1 MRARSGFG
9 ESSTM
14 SAMKST
20 VATESKEFQINRAH
34 YLARIADLYRRRA
47 EANRGGSAKARDLHT
62 SRGQLLPRERIAAL
76 IDPGSPFLDI
86 GHLAGE
92 GMYDGVPPGATII
105 TGVGQVCGRSCMLI
119 VNDATVKGGTMFGMT
134 TKKHTRAQL
143 FAWQHRLPC
152 ITMVQS
158 GGGFLPDLANIF
170 PDEGQAGSIMYN
182 QVKMSAENIAQIAI
196 VHGPSTAGGAY
207 IPALC
212 DEVVIVRNQGA
223 MFLGSPQLVFAA
235 TGEVIDIEP
244 LGGAEMHSRVSGVT
258 DHIAE
263 NDSHAL
269 AITRNIVANLG
280 EAPVLRWTLPAPKAP
295 LYDPAEI
302 YGIVSANRR
311 LPTDNRQIV
320 ARLVDGSQ
328 FQEFK
333 QLHGETMMC
342 GFARIGGFE
351 IGILANNG
359 VLFSESA
366 IKGAHFIELCCL
378 RDIPLLFLV
387 DVSGFMVGTAVERQ
401 GIAKHGAKFM
411 TAMACADVPKYT
423 IITGGSYAAAYFAM
437 LGRAFKPNATLMW
450 PSAHAALMGPDQA
463 ATTLAM
469 VRDTIHQRE
478 GTAWTDEEREEFRAP
493 IRKQFEEF
501 ADPYNFA
508 RNLWCDMV
516 IDPVE
521 TRDAMAL
528 LLDLAGRVP
537 ARKTRFGVFR
547 M

>member
-1 MRARSGFG
+1 MGTIRSTLAIGSEDFRHNR
-9 ESSTM
+9 
-14 SAMKST
+14 SA
-20 VATESKEFQINRAH
+20 
-34 YLARIADLYRRRA
+34 YLDRIDELHKRRA
-47 EANRGGSAKARDLHT
+47 EASVGGSAKARALHR
-62 SRGQLLPRERIAAL
+62 SRGQLLPRERIAAFL
-76 IDPGSPFLDI
+76 DPGSPFLEF
-86 GHLAGE
+86 GQLAGE
-92 GMYDGVPPGATII
+92 GMYEDVPPGATII
-105 TGVGQVCGRSCMLI
+105 TGVGQICGRCCMLI
-119 VNDATVKGGTMFGMT
+119 VNDATVKGGTLFGMT

-143 FAWQHRLPC
+143 FAWRHRLPC

-212 DEVVIVRNQGA
+212 DEVVIIRNQGA
-223 MFLGSPQLVFAA
+223 MFLGSPQLVYAA
-235 TGEVIDIEP
+235 TGEVVDSEA

-269 AITRNIVANLG
+269 GIAREIVAKLG
-280 EAPVLRWTLPAPKAP
+280 EAPCLRWSLAKPEPP
-295 LYDPAEI
+295 LYPPEDI
-302 YGIVSANRR
+302 YGIVSADPR
-311 LPTDNRQIV
+311 LPTSNREV
-320 ARLVDGSQ
+320 VVRLIDGSTL
-328 FQEFK
+328 QEFK
-333 QLHGETMMC
+333 HLHGDTLIT
-342 GFARIGGFE
+342 GFARIKGFE
-351 IGILANNG
+351 VGILANDG

-366 IKGAHFIELCCL
+366 VKGAHFIELCCQ

-423 IITGGSYAAAYFAM
+423 LITGGAYAAAYLAM
-437 LGRAFKPNATLMW
+437 CGRAFRPNATLMW
-450 PSAHAALMGPDQA
+450 PSARAALMGPEQA
-463 ATTLAM
+463 ATTLSM
-469 VRDTIHQRE
+469 VRDKIHERE
-478 GTAWTDEEREEFRAP
+478 GTSWTDEEREEFKKP
-493 IRKQFEEF
+493 IRKDFEAF
-501 ADPYNFA
+501 ANAYNFA
-508 RNLWCDMV
+508 RHLWCDMV
-516 IDPVE
+516 IDPIE
-521 TRDAMAL
+521 TRDVMAL

-537 ARKTRFGVFR
+537 AKSTQFGVFR